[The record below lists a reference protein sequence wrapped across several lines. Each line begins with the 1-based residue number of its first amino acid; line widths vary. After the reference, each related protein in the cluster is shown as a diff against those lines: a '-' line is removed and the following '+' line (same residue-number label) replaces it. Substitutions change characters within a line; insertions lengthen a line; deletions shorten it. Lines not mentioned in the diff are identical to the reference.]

1 MRVTLNVK
9 HCDAI
14 CLKLGDKFLTSP
26 TKLVLEAET
35 SSCFKTEKI
44 CFYIVVN
51 FRHLSLL

>member
-35 SSCFKTEKI
+35 SSCFKTAKI
-44 CFYIVVN
+44 YFYIVVN